1 VLPPVLLFWMQLVT
15 MTQMSELEAEW
26 TQLVGTVALACVHEP
41 HGAVVFSLTTLS
53 DGLRDRDPGLFDPA
67 MRDAIVDAIL
77 KRTREIQRSAVRGSL
92 ELH

>member
-1 VLPPVLLFWMQLVT
+1 

-26 TQLVGTVALACVHEP
+26 TQLVGAVALACVHEP

-53 DGLRDRDPGLFDPA
+53 DGLRVSNPVLFDRA
-67 MRDAIVDAIL
+67 MIDAVVDAIL
-77 KRTREIQRSAVRGSL
+77 KRTKEIQRDAVRGSL